1 MVVPFNVKNS
11 SFNFINRCH
20 TNKFNGKKEVKF
32 INLIKKE
39 KSMHYTT
46 LTAEMPRSYQD
57 AQVDLK
63 LLFYLF

>member
-1 MVVPFNVKNS
+1 MVVPFNVEN

-20 TNKFNGKKEVKF
+20 TNKLNGKKVKC
-32 INLIKKE
+32 IKFNKKG

-46 LTAEMPRSYQD
+46 LTVEMPRNYQD

>member
-1 MVVPFNVKNS
+1 MYQFS
-11 SFNFINRCH
+11 
-20 TNKFNGKKEVKF
+20 KKR
-32 INLIKKE
+32 

-46 LTAEMPRSYQD
+46 LTVEMPRSYQD